1 MSTKTTAPSPLQAR
15 PPIWRDIRV
24 LRVVIQLAAVAGL
37 AVFLYFIW
45 SNLMANMRGQGIR
58 TDFRFLN
65 QPVGVDIADSPITPA
80 TSVGR
85 AFRGGI
91 KNTFALTVVGIPILT
106 LIGVLIGIA
115 RLSSNYLVSKFATF
129 YVELFRNLPPLLIII
144 FAFRAVVLPLPP
156 PRNPAAP
163 LGLFVVTNLRITV
176 PGFEAGVNF
185 DAFAIVVL
193 LALVAAAVV
202 WWWRTRLYDRTGTP
216 HHRAFWSGGL
226 LLLVAS
232 TAFVLL
238 DRPVG
243 LSIPTLDGRFVEG
256 GFSGLGTFWAVMGA
270 LALYTASDVAEIVR
284 GSIQAVEKGQTEAA
298 NALALSGFQRLRYV
312 ILPQAFRIAIPPT
325 INQYLNYVKNT
336 SLAMAVGYAEF
347 ASIARQA
354 IGNGHP
360 APQIVLIL
368 MAGYLIFSLTISLL
382 VNVLN
387 RRLQFVTN

>member
-1 MSTKTTAPSPLQAR
+1 M
-15 PPIWRDIRV
+15 WRDIRV

-37 AVFLYFIW
+37 AVVVYFLW
-45 SNLMANMRGQGIR
+45 SNLMTNMRAAGLR
-58 TDFRFLN
+58 TDFRFLD

-85 AFRGGI
+85 ALRGGI
-91 KNTFALTVVGIPILT
+91 KNTFALTVVGLPILT
-106 LIGVLIGIA
+106 VIGVLIGIG
-115 RLSSNYLVSKFATF
+115 RLSTNYLVSKFSTF

-156 PRNPAAP
+156 AREPAAP
-163 LGLFVVTNLRITV
+163 LGLFVVSNLRISV

-185 DAFAIVVL
+185 DAFTRVMLV
-193 LALVAAAVV
+193 ALVAAALV
-202 WWWRTRLYDRTGTP
+202 WWWRTRLFDRTGTP
-216 HHRAFWSGGL
+216 HHRVLWSGGL
-226 LLLVAS
+226 LLLVAAS
-232 TAFVLL
+232 AFVFL
-238 DRPVG
+238 DRPFG
-243 LSIPTLDGRFVEG
+243 LTIPTLDGRVVEG

-347 ASIARQA
+347 ASISRQA
-354 IGNGHP
+354 IANGHP
-360 APQIVLIL
+360 APQIVLLL
-368 MAGYLIFSLTISLL
+368 MAGYLLFSLTISLL